1 MVATLKRNVGVFG
14 AASVGIA
21 NIIGAGI
28 FVLSGVAAG
37 LAGPSVIL
45 SFLIAGFVAFLTA
58 MSSSELSSFITE
70 TGASYSYTKRAF
82 GRFVS
87 FLVGWFVYFDTIVGA
102 AAVSVGFAAYFSI
115 LFGLQG
121 TTTIILS
128 AVGIPIVMLVLN
140 LVGIRHTTGAASVMV
155 LIKIFAIVLIIFLGT
170 FFLTSHFDS
179 KHYTPFFARGIGGTL
194 NGAAIIFFAFAGFN
208 TVSMLSEEVRRPE
221 KTIPRA
227 LILAFAVTFVL
238 YVGIALVE
246 VGVLDWH
253 RLGSVAS
260 PLDTLVSALSDN
272 RWIVDFVSFAA
283 LIATGSV
290 VLSSI
295 TAASRSGLAM
305 SRDGLFPKYLGRIHQ
320 RFGTPYISII
330 ICGVAISALSG
341 IFFNNIDAIAS
352 IFNFGTLFTYLFIH
366 LSVIRLRKKEPGAA
380 RLFKVPSYPAFP
392 IIGAASCI
400 ALMYYLSSTAKIAS
414 LVWLLVGLLLYFVFI
429 KKNFFRRL

>member
-1 MVATLKRNVGVFG
+1 MTVALKRNVGVFG
-14 AASVGIA
+14 AASLGIA

-58 MSSSELSSFITE
+58 ISSSELSSFITE

-82 GRFVS
+82 GKFAS

-102 AAVSVGFAAYFSI
+102 AAVSVGFAAYFSV
-115 LFGLQG
+115 LLGLQ
-121 TTTIILS
+121 TTTMLVMS
-128 AVGIPIVMLVLN
+128 AVGIPVVMLVLN
-140 LVGIRHTTGAASVMV
+140 LIGVRQATGAASIMV
-155 LIKIFAIVLIIFLGT
+155 FIKIFAIILIIFLGS
-170 FFLTSHFDS
+170 FFLSSHFDP
-179 KHYTPFFARGIGGTL
+179 KHYTPFFARGFNGTL

-208 TVSMLSEEVRRPE
+208 TVSMLSEEVKNPE
-221 KTIPRA
+221 RTIPKA

-253 RLGSVAS
+253 TLGSVAS
-260 PLDTLVSALSDN
+260 PLDTLVSALSSN
-272 RWIVDFVSFAA
+272 RIIIDFVSFSA

-295 TAASRSGLAM
+295 TAASRTGLAM
-305 SRDGLFPKYLGRIHQ
+305 SRDGLFPKHFEQIHKK
-320 RFGTPYISII
+320 FHTPYISVL
-330 ICGVAISALSG
+330 ICGAAISALAG

-366 LSVIRLRKKEPGAA
+366 LSVIRLRKKEPGAP
-380 RLFKVPSYPAFP
+380 RLFKVPFYPAFP

-400 ALMYYLSSTAKIAS
+400 ALMYYLSNAAKIAS
-414 LVWLLVGLLLYFVFI
+414 FIWFFVGLVLYFVFI
-429 KKNFFRRL
+429 KRVLPKRP